1 MNISNNSF
9 ITINR
14 GDSFSAPLFINC
26 GTQLMP
32 IRYSLKDHPR
42 TEVYLGVM
50 EPNQTFENAIIRKKY
65 DINSKINQY
74 GDLIIDLSSS
84 DTEYLLPGKYYY

>member
-1 MNISNNSF
+1 MNISNNGF

-50 EPNQTFENAIIRKKY
+50 EPIKHLRTQSYVKNMI
-65 DINSKINQY
+65 
-74 GDLIIDLSSS
+74 
-84 DTEYLLPGKYYY
+84 